1 MSVSHN
7 IKEFVTSS
15 KEERLEIKNSFS
27 SLEIG
32 VLKETSFQENRV
44 SLTPDSVSFLC
55 QKGHKVLVESNAG
68 LKSSFLDND
77 YINAGAIISSKE
89 DVIKSDYI
97 LKIEPPTLSEIK
109 LMKPY
114 QIVFS
119 AVQLNT
125 RNFEFF
131 DLLLKKNITS
141 LAFEFIKDKMGEFPF
156 VRSMS
161 EIAGKTS
168 ILIAGEYLSNEHGGR
183 GLMFGGVSGSISTNV
198 VIIGAGNVA
207 EYACQAAL
215 GLGASITVFDDSLF
229 KLKRIQTNVS
239 KSIMTSTLQ
248 QSQLLNSLINTDVL
262 IIAKRLEDDS
272 SNIISED
279 MVKRMK
285 NGSVII
291 DVSIDQGGCC
301 ETSTITNHESPIFI
315 KHGVIHYCVPNI
327 ASRVSRSA
335 SISISNILCSII
347 NEISFEGGLEN
358 SIIKYEYLRS
368 GVYTFNSMLTNQI
381 ISNKFSYNFKDLNL
395 ILPFR

>member
-109 LMKPY
+109 LMKPN

-215 GLGASITVFDDSLF
+215 GLGASITVFDDSLY

-248 QSQLLNSLINTDVL
+248 QSQLINSLINTDVL
-262 IIAKRLEDDS
+262 ITAKRLEDDS
-272 SNIISED
+272 SYIISED

-301 ETSTITNHESPIFI
+301 ETSTITNHESPIFT

>member
-7 IKEFVTSS
+7 IKEFLTSS
-15 KEERLEIKNSFS
+15 KEESLEIKNSFS

-77 YINAGAIISSKE
+77 YIKAGAIISSKE

-109 LMKPY
+109 LMKPN

-198 VIIGAGNVA
+198 LIIGAGNVA

-215 GLGASITVFDDSLF
+215 GLGASITVFDDSLY

-248 QSQLLNSLINTDVL
+248 QSQLINSLINTDVL
-262 IIAKRLEDDS
+262 ITAKRLEDDS
-272 SNIISED
+272 SYIISED

-301 ETSTITNHESPIFI
+301 ETSTITNHESPIFT

>member
-1 MSVSHN
+1 VSVSHN

-15 KEERLEIKNSFS
+15 NEERLEIKNSFS

-77 YINAGAIISSKE
+77 YIKAGAIISSKE

-109 LMKPY
+109 LMKPN

-301 ETSTITNHESPIFI
+301 ETSTITNHESPIFT

>member
-77 YINAGAIISSKE
+77 YIKAGAIISSKE

-97 LKIEPPTLSEIK
+97 LKIEPLTLSEIK
-109 LMKPY
+109 LMKPN

-198 VIIGAGNVA
+198 LIIGAGNVA

-215 GLGASITVFDDSLF
+215 GLGASITVFDDSLY

-262 IIAKRLEDDS
+262 ITAKRLEDDS
-272 SNIISED
+272 SYIISED

-301 ETSTITNHESPIFI
+301 ETSTITNHESPIFT

>member
-7 IKEFVTSS
+7 IKEFLTSS

-77 YINAGAIISSKE
+77 YIKAGAIISSKE

-97 LKIEPPTLSEIK
+97 LKIEPLTLSEIK
-109 LMKPY
+109 LMKPN

-198 VIIGAGNVA
+198 LIIGAGNVA

-215 GLGASITVFDDSLF
+215 GLGASITVFDDSLY

-262 IIAKRLEDDS
+262 ITAKRLEDDS
-272 SNIISED
+272 SYIISED

-301 ETSTITNHESPIFI
+301 ETSTITNHESPIFT

>member
-15 KEERLEIKNSFS
+15 NEERLEIKNSFS

-109 LMKPY
+109 LMKPN

>member
-7 IKEFVTSS
+7 IKEFLTSS

-77 YINAGAIISSKE
+77 YIKAGAIISSKE

-109 LMKPY
+109 LMKPN

-198 VIIGAGNVA
+198 LIIGAGNVA

-215 GLGASITVFDDSLF
+215 GLGASITVFDDSLY

-301 ETSTITNHESPIFI
+301 ETSTITNHESPIFT

>member
-7 IKEFVTSS
+7 IKEFLTSS

-97 LKIEPPTLSEIK
+97 LKIEPLTLSEIK
-109 LMKPY
+109 LMKPN

-215 GLGASITVFDDSLF
+215 GLGASITVFDDSLY

-248 QSQLLNSLINTDVL
+248 QSQLINSLINTDVL
-262 IIAKRLEDDS
+262 ITAKRLEDDS

-301 ETSTITNHESPIFI
+301 ETSTITNHESPIFT

>member
-7 IKEFVTSS
+7 IKEFLTSS

-77 YINAGAIISSKE
+77 YIKAGAIISSKE

-97 LKIEPPTLSEIK
+97 LKIEPLTLSEIK
-109 LMKPY
+109 LMKPN

-215 GLGASITVFDDSLF
+215 GLGASITVFDDSLY

-248 QSQLLNSLINTDVL
+248 QSQLINSLINTDVL
-262 IIAKRLEDDS
+262 ITAKRLEDDS
-272 SNIISED
+272 SYIISED

-301 ETSTITNHESPIFI
+301 ETSTITNHESPIFT

>member
-77 YINAGAIISSKE
+77 YIKAGAIISSKE

-97 LKIEPPTLSEIK
+97 LKIEPLTLSEIK
-109 LMKPY
+109 LMKPN

-198 VIIGAGNVA
+198 LIIGAGNVA

-215 GLGASITVFDDSLF
+215 GLGASITVFDDSLY

-262 IIAKRLEDDS
+262 ITAKRLEDDS

-301 ETSTITNHESPIFI
+301 ETSTITNHESPIFT

>member
-1 MSVSHN
+1 VSVSHN
-7 IKEFVTSS
+7 IKEFLTSS

-77 YINAGAIISSKE
+77 YIKAGAIISSKE

-97 LKIEPPTLSEIK
+97 LKIEPLTLSEIK
-109 LMKPY
+109 LMKPN

-198 VIIGAGNVA
+198 LIIGAGNVA
-207 EYACQAAL
+207 EYACHAAL
-215 GLGASITVFDDSLF
+215 GLGASITVFDDSLY

-248 QSQLLNSLINTDVL
+248 QSQLINSLINTDVL
-262 IIAKRLEDDS
+262 ITAKRLEDDS
-272 SNIISED
+272 SYIISED

-301 ETSTITNHESPIFI
+301 ETSTITNHESPIFT